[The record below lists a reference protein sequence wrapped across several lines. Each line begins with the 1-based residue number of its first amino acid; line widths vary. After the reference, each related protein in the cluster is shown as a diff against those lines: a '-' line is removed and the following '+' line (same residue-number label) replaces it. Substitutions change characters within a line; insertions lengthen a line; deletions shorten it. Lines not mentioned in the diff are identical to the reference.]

1 MAEAMLI
8 GAGLGAGGAMLS
20 GQDPLKG
27 AAVGGAM
34 GGASAGFGGAGV
46 ASGASAGA
54 ANGASHLAQTGA
66 EQAAASGMGG
76 GLGATIGS
84 GFDTVKDVTGLTNR
98 DITMMGVNQGL
109 SAMQPTP
116 EAPIQHAPMGN
127 GISRPNVDLSQ
138 SQGSL
143 LSSNPITSGAGGQ
156 QLTPEQIQKL
166 KQQGLL

>member
-34 GGASAGFGGAGV
+34 GGASAGFGSAGV

-54 ANGASHLAQTGA
+54 ANGASHLAQSGA
-66 EQAAASGMGG
+66 QQAAANAGG

-84 GFDTVKDVTGLTNR
+84 GFTDLTGMTGQDVAQ
-98 DITMMGVNQGL
+98 MGVQEGL
-109 SAMQPTP
+109 RQVATP
-116 EAPIQHAPMGN
+116 PPPEQAIQHAQPS
-127 GISRPNVDLSQ
+127 ISQPQVDLSK
-138 SQGSL
+138 GTPIMN
-143 LSSNPITSGAGGQ
+143 SNPRIK
-156 QLTPEQIQKL
+156 KL
-166 KQQGLL
+166 QMQGLL

>member
-27 AAVGGAM
+27 AALGGAM
-34 GGASAGFGGAGV
+34 GGASAGFGSAGV

-66 EQAAASGMGG
+66 QQAATNAGG

-84 GFDTVKDVTGLTNR
+84 GFTDLTGMTGQDVAQ
-98 DITMMGVNQGL
+98 MGVQEGL
-109 SAMQPTP
+109 RQIAPPPPP
-116 EAPIQHAPMGN
+116 EQAIQHAQPN
-127 GISRPNVDLSQ
+127 ISQPQVDLA
-138 SQGSL
+138 QGVPTMN
-143 LSSNPITSGAGGQ
+143 SNPRIK
-156 QLTPEQIQKL
+156 KL
-166 KQQGLL
+166 QMQGLL

>member
-27 AAVGGAM
+27 AAVGGAV

-54 ANGASHLAQTGA
+54 ANGASHLAQSGA
-66 EQAAASGMGG
+66 QQAATNAGG

-84 GFDTVKDVTGLTNR
+84 GFTDLTGMTGQDVAQ
-98 DITMMGVNQGL
+98 MGVQEGL
-109 SAMQPTP
+109 RQVATP
-116 EAPIQHAPMGN
+116 PPPEQAIQHAQPN
-127 GISRPNVDLSQ
+127 ISQPQVDLSQ
-138 SQGSL
+138 GTPIMN
-143 LSSNPITSGAGGQ
+143 SNPRIK
-156 QLTPEQIQKL
+156 KL
-166 KQQGLL
+166 QMQGLL

>member
-66 EQAAASGMGG
+66 EQAAVSGMGG

-98 DITMMGVNQGL
+98 DVTMMGVNQGL

-143 LSSNPITSGAGGQ
+143 LSSNPMTSGAGGQ
-156 QLTPEQIQKL
+156 QLTPEQMQKL

>member
-1 MAEAMLI
+1 MLI

-66 EQAAASGMGG
+66 EQAAVSGIGG

-116 EAPIQHAPMGN
+116 EEPIQHAPMGN

>member
-27 AAVGGAM
+27 AAVGGAV

-46 ASGASAGA
+46 TSGASAGA

-66 EQAAASGMGG
+66 EQAVASGVGG

-98 DITMMGVNQGL
+98 DVTMMGVNQGL

-116 EAPIQHAPMGN
+116 EAPIQHAPMGS

-143 LSSNPITSGAGGQ
+143 LSSNPMTSGAGGQ
-156 QLTPEQIQKL
+156 QLTPEQMQKL